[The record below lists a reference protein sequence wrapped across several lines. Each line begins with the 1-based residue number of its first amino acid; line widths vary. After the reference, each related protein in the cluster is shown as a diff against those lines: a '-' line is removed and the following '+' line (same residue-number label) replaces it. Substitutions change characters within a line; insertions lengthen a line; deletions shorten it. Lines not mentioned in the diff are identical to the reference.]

1 MSITSA
7 NALLMLGVTGLFP
20 TPQKIQG
27 FATDDIFDTEA
38 LEVGETLMGV
48 DGFLSGGF
56 VYNPVVQ
63 GFSLMADSPSAK
75 FFDDWVAAE
84 RIINDK
90 YTAFGTIYLQAT
102 SRKYA
107 MTKGFLVTAPV
118 LPDAKKVL
126 QPRKFTIR
134 WERVLPAPV

>member
-7 NALLMLGVTGLFP
+7 NAVLMLGVNNVFSS
-20 TPQKIQG
+20 PQQIQG
-27 FATDDIFDTEA
+27 FATDDAFDTEVQ
-38 LEVGETLMGV
+38 EIGETMMGV

-56 VYNPVVQ
+56 VYTPVSM
-63 GFSLMADSPSAK
+63 GITLMADSPSTN
-75 FFDDWVAAE
+75 FFDAWANAE
-84 RIINDK
+84 RVIRDK
-90 YTAFGTIYLQAT
+90 YTAFGTIFLQGT
-102 SRKYA
+102 GRKYA
-107 MTKGFLVTAPV
+107 MTKGFLISAPV

>member
-7 NALLMLGVTGLFP
+7 NAVLMLGVTGLFP
-20 TPQKIQG
+20 TPQQIQG
-27 FATDDIFDTEA
+27 FAADDIYDTET
-38 LEVGETLMGV
+38 LEVGETMMGV

-63 GFSLMADSPSAK
+63 GISLMADSSSAA
-75 FFDDWVAAE
+75 FFDAWVAAE
-84 RIINDK
+84 RVIRDK
-90 YTAFGTIYLQAT
+90 YPAFGTIFLQGT
-102 SRKYA
+102 GKKYA
-107 MTKGFLVTAPV
+107 MTRGFLTSAPV